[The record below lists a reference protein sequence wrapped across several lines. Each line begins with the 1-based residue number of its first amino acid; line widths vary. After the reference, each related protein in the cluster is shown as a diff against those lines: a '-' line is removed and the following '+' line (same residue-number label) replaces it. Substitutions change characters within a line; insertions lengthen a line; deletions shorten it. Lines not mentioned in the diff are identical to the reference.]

1 MGPKQSKKTK
11 KFQRKHL
18 ANEISRRK
26 AAKTAAQR
34 RRAKEMRLA
43 ASTLEDGDAGEG
55 SGSEDEADA
64 AAAAAAPGQKRL
76 EDMSIDEFL
85 NAGAREDGDGGE
97 DSDEDDDERDGGEDG
112 SKDDSE
118 IDAEDGT
125 PREQR
130 QDLMRWIDHLNDGVN
145 QVAKLL
151 EADGDA
157 VDELWGE
164 STSAIAMAPRARSPC
179 QFRAAEFE
187 RLTRRNLVEARR
199 GGPHSLLRLS
209 RI

>member
-64 AAAAAAPGQKRL
+64 AAARRPRARETALRYRGGAAR
-76 EDMSIDEFL
+76 
-85 NAGAREDGDGGE
+85 AREDDRG
-97 DSDEDDDERDGGEDG
+97 
-112 SKDDSE
+112 
-118 IDAEDGT
+118 A
-125 PREQR
+125 
-130 QDLMRWIDHLNDGVN
+130 
-145 QVAKLL
+145 
-151 EADGDA
+151 
-157 VDELWGE
+157 
-164 STSAIAMAPRARSPC
+164 
-179 QFRAAEFE
+179 RAAGDE
-187 RLTRRNLVEARR
+187 
-199 GGPHSLLRLS
+199 
-209 RI
+209 